1 LQDDGGE
8 DTPLSKY
15 EGEAL
20 RKDLHLLMETKKVQK
35 TSILLHVDNL
45 VLEDDENSTLIRPVD
60 RLHVENIKTLL
71 MQKPSNFSAPFVLFV
86 DPIDCPTVS
95 DWDLEK
101 ATSWKYMMIGGN
113 HGARA
118 KSELF
123 KTYGKSAHAEV
134 QAWVYAGLTKAEARQ
149 LSWQHNID
157 QEYRKSM
164 SNIDKV
170 RACHNVFLEMGQIRT
185 KEVREACCVECSLPY
200 TPGVRDTMATHDPT
214 FQIAFRTGEIW
225 DLQDKIFQMWANFQV
240 VGQVKPKSPKKA
252 APVKG
257 KTKAK
262 PRPTG
267 SQTLNKFSG
276 DIKLHYFRGL
286 QGIQNKDHIQKLLRR
301 VVSRQI
307 SLEQMFQEGEKL
319 KKLMKVKNLFLLL
332 SGQGT
337 WEACR
342 TMFPEETD
350 VGILSTWSDKLSD
363 QVSPSCFITYFGN
376 YISLM

>member
-1 LQDDGGE
+1 
-8 DTPLSKY
+8 
-15 EGEAL
+15 
-20 RKDLHLLMETKKVQK
+20 METKKVQK

-45 VLEDDENSTLIRPVD
+45 NLENDGDSTLIRPVD

-71 MQKPSNFSAPFVLFV
+71 MQKPSNFSAPFVLLV
-86 DPIDCPTVS
+86 DPKDCPSVS
-95 DWDLEK
+95 DWDLTK
-101 ATSWKYMMIGGN
+101 ASSWKYRVIGGN

-118 KSELF
+118 KTELF

-134 QAWVYAGLTKAEARQ
+134 QAWVYAGLSKAEARQ
-149 LSWQHNID
+149 LSWLHNID

-170 RACHNVFLEMGQIRT
+170 RACHNVFLEMNQSRT
-185 KEVREACCVECSLPY
+185 KEVREACCQECSLPY

-225 DLQDKIFQMWANFQV
+225 ELQEQIFVMWSKFQI
-240 VGQVKPKSPKKA
+240 VGQVKPKSPKKS

-267 SQTLNKFSG
+267 SQNLNKLAG

-286 QGIQNKDHIQKLLRR
+286 QGIQNKEHIMKLLRR

-319 KKLMKVKNLFLLL
+319 KKLTKVKNLFLQL
-332 SGQGT
+332 SGQTT

-342 TMFPEETD
+342 TMFPEDTD
-350 VGILSTWSDKLSD
+350 VGILSTWTEKLQD
-363 QVSPSCFITYFGN
+363 QVSLC
-376 YISLM
+376 